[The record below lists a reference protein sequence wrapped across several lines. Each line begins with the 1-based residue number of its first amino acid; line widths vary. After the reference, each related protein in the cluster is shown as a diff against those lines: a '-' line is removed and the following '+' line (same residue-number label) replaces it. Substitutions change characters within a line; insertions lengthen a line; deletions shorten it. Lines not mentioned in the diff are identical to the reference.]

1 MTKPTHIAFI
11 LDGNGRWATKRMLP
25 RNLGHK
31 QGIKAIAETLKALK
45 GQQIPYASFFCFST
59 ENWHRSKDEVDGIM
73 RLAESYFSKSIKFFL
88 ENDISAEFFGDLT
101 KLPPEL
107 QTQLKKVKNETANC
121 KSLKAGFCI
130 NYGGKEDIL
139 HAVNKLIESGEKH
152 ITAQQISHN
161 LYTSTFPDPDLMIR
175 TSGEQRLS
183 NFQLWQLSYTELYFP
198 KVLWP
203 DFNEKHLIKSLKVF
217 ALRKRRFGGN

>member
-45 GQQIPYASFFCFST
+45 SQQIPYASFFCFST

-88 ENDISAEFFGDLT
+88 ENDISAEFFGDIT
-101 KLPPEL
+101 KLPPAL

-130 NYGGKEDIL
+130 NYGGERGYF
-139 HAVNKLIESGEKH
+139 ARG
-152 ITAQQISHN
+152 QQIDRIGRKTHHSAANFAQFVYVN
-161 LYTSTFPDPDLMIR
+161 LSR
-175 TSGEQRLS
+175 S
-183 NFQLWQLSYTELYFP
+183 
-198 KVLWP
+198 
-203 DFNEKHLIKSLKVF
+203 
-217 ALRKRRFGGN
+217 

>member
-45 GQQIPYASFFCFST
+45 SQQIPYASFFCFST

-88 ENDISAEFFGDLT
+88 
-101 KLPPEL
+101 
-107 QTQLKKVKNETANC
+107 
-121 KSLKAGFCI
+121 
-130 NYGGKEDIL
+130 
-139 HAVNKLIESGEKH
+139 
-152 ITAQQISHN
+152 
-161 LYTSTFPDPDLMIR
+161 
-175 TSGEQRLS
+175 
-183 NFQLWQLSYTELYFP
+183 
-198 KVLWP
+198 
-203 DFNEKHLIKSLKVF
+203 
-217 ALRKRRFGGN
+217 